1 MQDMKVN
8 KYFPFAF
15 LYFFINAV
23 ALPFG
28 LTYTALLGP
37 LFYVWV
43 LITRKKEILLPFMTV
58 LAPFIVVQILYVGV
72 VRKVYF
78 YSLINL
84 VLVYIF
90 CQAVYTFLTRCG
102 NVEKIFRRL
111 LIINFIFCVVAI
123 VVYYTPYYQIMW
135 IEQNLTRG
143 IQDFR
148 RLKLFTY
155 EASHYATLIVP
166 LFCFY
171 LLQYLFKQN
180 IIKGWVLM
188 PMIILPLVLS
198 MSFGVI
204 ACLIVSG
211 MITYFVYFSRLTRLK
226 RVFNAVLFTAAVVS
240 VGAFVIYLFFRDSF
254 FVLRLANILSGQ
266 DSSGKGRAYDAYI
279 LAEKIVQMKDSYW
292 GVGLGQI
299 KILGADLIGSYYLY
313 NQDFVATI
321 PNAVAETFAV
331 FGWIGLALR
340 FLAVFFFF
348 FYTRVWTNYYRLWL
362 FLFIFLFQFIGSF
375 ITNIAEYVIWILAFT
390 EVFTQF
396 AVPRSN
402 SRLAVLTTHQV

>member
-1 MQDMKVN
+1 MKVN

-28 LTYTALLGP
+28 LTYTALLAP
-37 LFYVWV
+37 VFYVWV
-43 LITRKKEILLPFMTV
+43 LIVRKKEVLLPFITV
-58 LAPFIVVQILYVGV
+58 LAPFIVVQVLYVGV
-72 VRKVYF
+72 VRKAYF
-78 YSLINL
+78 FSLINL

-90 CQAVYTFLTRCG
+90 CQAVYTFLTRC
-102 NVEKIFRRL
+102 NNIEKIFRWL
-111 LIINFIFCVVAI
+111 LIINVIFCLVAI
-123 VVYYTPYYQIMW
+123 VMYFTPYYQVVW
-135 IEQNLTRG
+135 IEQNLTEG
-143 IQDFR
+143 IKDFR
-148 RLKLFTY
+148 RMKLFTY
-155 EASHYATLIVP
+155 EASHYATLMVP

-171 LLQYLFKQN
+171 LLQYLFTQN
-180 IIKGWVLM
+180 VIKGWLLILM
-188 PMIILPLVLS
+188 IFLPFVLS

-204 ACLIVSG
+204 ACLVVSG
-211 MITYFVYFSRLTRLK
+211 MITYFLYFSRLTRLR
-226 RVFNAVLFTAAVVS
+226 RVFNAVVFTGVILII
-240 VGAFVIYLFFRDSF
+240 GAFAIYFFFKDNF
-254 FVLRLANILSGQ
+254 FVLRLTNVLNGQ

-279 LAEKIVQMKDSYW
+279 LAQQLVQMKNPYW

-299 KILGADLIGSYYLY
+299 KIIGADVISNYYLY

-331 FGWIGLALR
+331 FGWIGLTLR
-340 FLAVFFFF
+340 FLAEFFFF

-390 EVFTQF
+390 EVFRQF
-396 AVPRSN
+396 AVSRSERRTALL
-402 SRLAVLTTHQV
+402 SMHQV

>member
-1 MQDMKVN
+1 MKVN

-28 LTYTALLGP
+28 LTYTALLAP
-37 LFYVWV
+37 VFYVWV
-43 LITRKKEILLPFMTV
+43 VVRRKKEILLPFITV
-58 LAPFIVVQILYVGV
+58 LAPFILVQILYVGV

-90 CQAVYTFLTRCG
+90 CQAVYTFLTRCT
-102 NVEKIFRRL
+102 NVEKIFRWL
-111 LIINFIFCVVAI
+111 LIVNFMFCVVAI
-123 VVYYTPYYQIMW
+123 VLYFTPYYQIMW
-135 IEQNLTRG
+135 IEQNLTEG
-143 IQDFR
+143 IKEFR
-148 RLKLFTY
+148 RMKLFTY
-155 EASHYATLIVP
+155 EASHYATLMVP

-180 IIKGWVLM
+180 VIKGWLLI
-188 PMIILPLVLS
+188 PMIFLPFVLS

-204 ACLIVSG
+204 ACLVASG
-211 MITYFVYFSRLTRLK
+211 MITYFLYFSRLTRLR
-226 RVFNAVLFTAAVVS
+226 RVFNAVLFSSAVVL
-240 VGAFVIYLFFRDSF
+240 VGASMIYLFFSGSF
-254 FVLRLANILSGQ
+254 FALRLANVLNGQ

-279 LAEKIVQMKDSYW
+279 LAQQLVQMKNPYW

-299 KILGADLIGSYYLY
+299 KIIGADLIGSYYLY

-331 FGWIGLALR
+331 LGWVGLALR
-340 FLAVFFFF
+340 FFLQFFFF
-348 FYTRVWTNYYRLWL
+348 FQAKVWTNYYRLWL

-390 EVFTQF
+390 EVFKQF
-396 AVPRSN
+396 AVSGSS
-402 SRLAVLTTHQV
+402 SRRTWLMRYQV

>member
-1 MQDMKVN
+1 MRVN
-8 KYFPFAF
+8 KYLPFAF

-28 LTYTALLGP
+28 LTYTALLAP
-37 LFYVWV
+37 VFYVWV
-43 LITRKKEILLPFMTV
+43 VVRKKKEIVLPFITV
-58 LAPFIVVQILYVGV
+58 LAPFIVVQVLYVGV

-90 CQAVYTFLTRCG
+90 CQAVYTFLTRCTD
-102 NVEKIFRRL
+102 VEKIFRWL
-111 LIINFIFCVVAI
+111 LIVNFIFCLVAI
-123 VVYYTPYYQIMW
+123 GLYFTPYYEIMW
-135 IEQNLTRG
+135 IEQNLTQG
-143 IQDFR
+143 IKEFR
-148 RLKLFTY
+148 RMKLFTY
-155 EASHYATLIVP
+155 EASHYATLMVP

-180 IIKGWVLM
+180 VIKGWLLI
-188 PMIILPLVLS
+188 PMIFLPFVLS

-204 ACLIVSG
+204 ACLVVSG
-211 MITYFVYFSRLTRLK
+211 MITYFLYFSRLTRLR
-226 RVFNAVLFTAAVVS
+226 RVFNAVLFTGAIVL
-240 VGAFVIYLFFRDSF
+240 VGAFVIYFLFSDSF
-254 FVLRLANILSGQ
+254 FALRFANVLNGQ

-279 LAEKIVQMKDSYW
+279 LAHQLVQMKNPYW

-299 KILGADLIGSYYLY
+299 KIIGADVIGSYYLY
-313 NQDFVATI
+313 NQEFIATI
-321 PNAVAETFAV
+321 PNAVAETLAV

-340 FLAVFFFF
+340 FFIEFFFF
-348 FYTRVWTNYYRLWL
+348 FHTKVWTNYYRLWL

-390 EVFTQF
+390 EGFRQF
-396 AVPRSN
+396 AVPRSR
-402 SRLAVLTTHQV
+402 SRLPLSTTYQF